1 MTTCFHLDHRSNRGR
16 ACWVLVRHCLR
27 QCTNML
33 TSETLVPKDV
43 QQDQHVEP
51 GIVLDSKDEN
61 KEFWEQHRCENCG
74 RQYRRAQELRRHTRD
89 KHEQQPHCPF
99 CYSTWSRPE
108 KIRAHLITEHGDRFT
123 EEQNQELHGL
133 RGRRKT
139 IHFIAK
145 CATPTPPP

>member
-1 MTTCFHLDHRSNRGR
+1 MSLFGSSDQQKEGIQGAS
-16 ACWVLVRHCLR
+16 AVLPSRRCAS
-27 QCTNML
+27 ML
-33 TSETLVPKDV
+33 TPETLVPKDV
-43 QQDQHVEP
+43 QQDQYAEP
-51 GIVLDSKDEN
+51 GSVSDSKDDN

-89 KHEQQPHCPF
+89 KHEQQPQCPF
-99 CYSTWSRPE
+99 CYAPWSRPE

-123 EEQNQELHGL
+123 EEQNQELHDL